1 MKNIYDI
8 LVNFKKIP
16 YEFYEWNK
24 EDDVKHVKKMPSIK
38 VSDSALYDIFYNDAV
53 VSKNFLDQIKDKTEI
68 FFGRTVKKVKY
79 ACVIYNDDVALS
91 ILLNDNGEII
101 GKSKLLFD
109 EEEDVLKE
117 DVPLKEIDYNV
128 IKKVKKISGLTRR
141 EAKIVLLLSKYLDK
155 IHERKKNEEI
165 RYKKENEKVLSKMS
179 EDIYQLEHNLR
190 YILMQVKL
198 NEQNKKYDENIELI
212 DQYIRNFGKF
222 KAIINTDNP
231 YFDYF
236 MILLF
241 MIKTMYSRR
250 TASRSGTIFIF
261 LGRFTIANTISI
273 ISNIQIQ

>member
-38 VSDSALYDIFYNDAV
+38 VSDSALYDIFYNEV
-53 VSKNFLDQIKDKTEI
+53 KISKNFLDQIKDKTEI

-117 DVPLKEIDYNV
+117 DIPIKEIDYNV
-128 IKKVKKISGLTRR
+128 IKKSRKISGLTRR
-141 EAKIVLLLSKYLDK
+141 ETKIVLLLSKYLDK
-155 IHERKKNEEI
+155 IYENKKSDEIKYMYFECFNKVEEDNEKAYENLKNEVLKANLNVIETLKTLI
-165 RYKKENEKVLSKMS
+165 KVLK
-179 EDIYQLEHNLR
+179 N
-190 YILMQVKL
+190 
-198 NEQNKKYDENIELI
+198 
-212 DQYIRNFGKF
+212 
-222 KAIINTDNP
+222 
-231 YFDYF
+231 
-236 MILLF
+236 
-241 MIKTMYSRR
+241 
-250 TASRSGTIFIF
+250 
-261 LGRFTIANTISI
+261 
-273 ISNIQIQ
+273 

>member
-38 VSDSALYDIFYNDAV
+38 VSDSTLYDIFYNDAV

-117 DVPLKEIDYNV
+117 DVPVKEIDYNI
-128 IKKVKKISGLTRR
+128 IKKSKKISGLTRR

-155 IHERKKNEEI
+155 IHESKKNDEIKYMYFECFNKVEED
-165 RYKKENEKVLSKMS
+165 NEKAYKNLKNEVLKA
-179 EDIYQLEHNLR
+179 NLNVIE
-190 YILMQVKL
+190 ILKT
-198 NEQNKKYDENIELI
+198 LI
-212 DQYIRNFGKF
+212 KVLKN
-222 KAIINTDNP
+222 
-231 YFDYF
+231 
-236 MILLF
+236 
-241 MIKTMYSRR
+241 
-250 TASRSGTIFIF
+250 
-261 LGRFTIANTISI
+261 
-273 ISNIQIQ
+273 

>member
-38 VSDSALYDIFYNDAV
+38 VSDSALYDIFYNYAV
-53 VSKNFLDQIKDKTEI
+53 VSKKFLDQIKDKTEI

-117 DVPLKEIDYNV
+117 DVPVKEIDYNI
-128 IKKVKKISGLTRR
+128 IKKSKKISGLTRR

-155 IHERKKNEEI
+155 IYENKKNDEIKYMYFECFNKVEED
-165 RYKKENEKVLSKMS
+165 NEKAYKNLKNEVLKA
-179 EDIYQLEHNLR
+179 NLN
-190 YILMQVKL
+190 V
-198 NEQNKKYDENIELI
+198 IETLKTLI
-212 DQYIRNFGKF
+212 KVLKN
-222 KAIINTDNP
+222 
-231 YFDYF
+231 
-236 MILLF
+236 
-241 MIKTMYSRR
+241 
-250 TASRSGTIFIF
+250 
-261 LGRFTIANTISI
+261 
-273 ISNIQIQ
+273 

>member
-16 YEFYEWNK
+16 YESYEWNK

-38 VSDSALYDIFYNDAV
+38 VSDSTLYDIFYNDAV

-117 DVPLKEIDYNV
+117 DVPLKEIDYNI
-128 IKKVKKISGLTRR
+128 IKKSKKISSLTRR

-155 IHERKKNEEI
+155 IHESKKNDEIKYMYFECFNKVEED
-165 RYKKENEKVLSKMS
+165 NEKAYKNLKNEVLKA
-179 EDIYQLEHNLR
+179 NLN
-190 YILMQVKL
+190 V
-198 NEQNKKYDENIELI
+198 IETLKTLI
-212 DQYIRNFGKF
+212 KVLKN
-222 KAIINTDNP
+222 
-231 YFDYF
+231 
-236 MILLF
+236 
-241 MIKTMYSRR
+241 
-250 TASRSGTIFIF
+250 
-261 LGRFTIANTISI
+261 
-273 ISNIQIQ
+273 

>member
-38 VSDSALYDIFYNDAV
+38 VSDSTLYDIFYNDAV

-117 DVPLKEIDYNV
+117 DVPLKEIDYNI
-128 IKKVKKISGLTRR
+128 IKKSKKISGLTRR

-155 IHERKKNEEI
+155 IYENKKNDEIKYMYFECFNKVEED
-165 RYKKENEKVLSKMS
+165 NEKAYKNLKNEVLKA
-179 EDIYQLEHNLR
+179 NLN
-190 YILMQVKL
+190 V
-198 NEQNKKYDENIELI
+198 IETLKTLI
-212 DQYIRNFGKF
+212 KVLKN
-222 KAIINTDNP
+222 
-231 YFDYF
+231 
-236 MILLF
+236 
-241 MIKTMYSRR
+241 
-250 TASRSGTIFIF
+250 
-261 LGRFTIANTISI
+261 
-273 ISNIQIQ
+273 

>member
-38 VSDSALYDIFYNDAV
+38 VSDSTLYDIFYNDAV

-128 IKKVKKISGLTRR
+128 IKKSKKISGLTRR

-155 IHERKKNEEI
+155 IYENKKNDEIKYMYFECFNKVEED
-165 RYKKENEKVLSKMS
+165 NEKAYKNLKNEVLKA
-179 EDIYQLEHNLR
+179 NLN
-190 YILMQVKL
+190 V
-198 NEQNKKYDENIELI
+198 IETLKTLI
-212 DQYIRNFGKF
+212 KVLKN
-222 KAIINTDNP
+222 
-231 YFDYF
+231 
-236 MILLF
+236 
-241 MIKTMYSRR
+241 
-250 TASRSGTIFIF
+250 
-261 LGRFTIANTISI
+261 
-273 ISNIQIQ
+273 

>member
-38 VSDSALYDIFYNDAV
+38 VSDSTLYDIFYNDAV

-117 DVPLKEIDYNV
+117 DVPLKEIDYNI
-128 IKKVKKISGLTRR
+128 IKKSKKISGLTRR

-155 IHERKKNEEI
+155 IHESKKNDEIKYMYFECFNKVEED
-165 RYKKENEKVLSKMS
+165 NEKTYKNLKNEVLKA
-179 EDIYQLEHNLR
+179 NLN
-190 YILMQVKL
+190 V
-198 NEQNKKYDENIELI
+198 IETLKTLI
-212 DQYIRNFGKF
+212 KVLKN
-222 KAIINTDNP
+222 
-231 YFDYF
+231 
-236 MILLF
+236 
-241 MIKTMYSRR
+241 
-250 TASRSGTIFIF
+250 
-261 LGRFTIANTISI
+261 
-273 ISNIQIQ
+273 

>member
-1 MKNIYDI
+1 MKNICDI

-38 VSDSALYDIFYNDAV
+38 VSDSVLYDIFYNDAV

-109 EEEDVLKE
+109 EEDDVLKE

-155 IHERKKNEEI
+155 IHESKKNDEIKYMYFECFNKVEED
-165 RYKKENEKVLSKMS
+165 NEKAYKNLKNEVLKA
-179 EDIYQLEHNLR
+179 NLN
-190 YILMQVKL
+190 V
-198 NEQNKKYDENIELI
+198 IETLKSLI
-212 DQYIRNFGKF
+212 KVLKN
-222 KAIINTDNP
+222 
-231 YFDYF
+231 
-236 MILLF
+236 
-241 MIKTMYSRR
+241 
-250 TASRSGTIFIF
+250 
-261 LGRFTIANTISI
+261 
-273 ISNIQIQ
+273 

>member
-38 VSDSALYDIFYNDAV
+38 VSDSTLYDIFYNDAV

-109 EEEDVLKE
+109 EEEDILKD
-117 DVPLKEIDYNV
+117 DVPLKEIDYEV
-128 IKKVKKISGLTRR
+128 IKKSKKISGLTRR

-155 IHERKKNEEI
+155 IHESKKNDEIKYMYFECFNKVEED
-165 RYKKENEKVLSKMS
+165 NEKAYKNLKNEVLKA
-179 EDIYQLEHNLR
+179 NLN
-190 YILMQVKL
+190 V
-198 NEQNKKYDENIELI
+198 IETLKTLI
-212 DQYIRNFGKF
+212 KVLKN
-222 KAIINTDNP
+222 
-231 YFDYF
+231 
-236 MILLF
+236 
-241 MIKTMYSRR
+241 
-250 TASRSGTIFIF
+250 
-261 LGRFTIANTISI
+261 
-273 ISNIQIQ
+273 

>member
-38 VSDSALYDIFYNDAV
+38 VSDSTLYDIFYNDAV

-117 DVPLKEIDYNV
+117 DEPLKEIDYNI
-128 IKKVKKISGLTRR
+128 IKKSKKISGLTRR

-155 IHERKKNEEI
+155 IHESKKMM
-165 RYKKENEKVLSKMS
+165 K
-179 EDIYQLEHNLR
+179 
-190 YILMQVKL
+190 
-198 NEQNKKYDENIELI
+198 
-212 DQYIRNFGKF
+212 
-222 KAIINTDNP
+222 
-231 YFDYF
+231 
-236 MILLF
+236 
-241 MIKTMYSRR
+241 
-250 TASRSGTIFIF
+250 
-261 LGRFTIANTISI
+261 
-273 ISNIQIQ
+273 

>member
-38 VSDSALYDIFYNDAV
+38 VSDSTLYDIFYNDAV

-68 FFGRTVKKVKY
+68 FFGRTIKKVKY

-128 IKKVKKISGLTRR
+128 IKKSKKISGLTRR

-155 IHERKKNEEI
+155 IHESKKNDEIKYMYFECFNTMEED
-165 RYKKENEKVLSKMS
+165 NEKAYKNLKNEVLKA
-179 EDIYQLEHNLR
+179 NLN
-190 YILMQVKL
+190 V
-198 NEQNKKYDENIELI
+198 IETLKTLI
-212 DQYIRNFGKF
+212 KVLKN
-222 KAIINTDNP
+222 
-231 YFDYF
+231 
-236 MILLF
+236 
-241 MIKTMYSRR
+241 
-250 TASRSGTIFIF
+250 
-261 LGRFTIANTISI
+261 
-273 ISNIQIQ
+273 

>member
-38 VSDSALYDIFYNDAV
+38 VSDSALYDIFYNDVV

-101 GKSKLLFD
+101 RKSKLLFD

-117 DVPLKEIDYNV
+117 DVPVKEIDYNI
-128 IKKVKKISGLTRR
+128 IKKSKKISGLTRR

-155 IHERKKNEEI
+155 IHESKKNDEIKYMYFECFNKVEED
-165 RYKKENEKVLSKMS
+165 NEKAYKNLKNEVLKA
-179 EDIYQLEHNLR
+179 NLN
-190 YILMQVKL
+190 V
-198 NEQNKKYDENIELI
+198 IETLKTLI
-212 DQYIRNFGKF
+212 KVLKN
-222 KAIINTDNP
+222 
-231 YFDYF
+231 
-236 MILLF
+236 
-241 MIKTMYSRR
+241 
-250 TASRSGTIFIF
+250 
-261 LGRFTIANTISI
+261 
-273 ISNIQIQ
+273 

>member
-38 VSDSALYDIFYNDAV
+38 VSDITLYDIFYNDAV

-128 IKKVKKISGLTRR
+128 IKKSKKISGLTRR

-155 IHERKKNEEI
+155 IYENKKNDEIKYMYFECFNKVEED
-165 RYKKENEKVLSKMS
+165 NEKAYKNLKNEVLKA
-179 EDIYQLEHNLR
+179 NLN
-190 YILMQVKL
+190 V
-198 NEQNKKYDENIELI
+198 IETLKTLI
-212 DQYIRNFGKF
+212 KVLKN
-222 KAIINTDNP
+222 
-231 YFDYF
+231 
-236 MILLF
+236 
-241 MIKTMYSRR
+241 
-250 TASRSGTIFIF
+250 
-261 LGRFTIANTISI
+261 
-273 ISNIQIQ
+273 

>member
-38 VSDSALYDIFYNDAV
+38 VSDSTLYDIFYNDAV

-68 FFGRTVKKVKY
+68 FFGRIVKKVKY

-91 ILLNDNGEII
+91 ILLNDNGETI

-117 DVPLKEIDYNV
+117 DVPLKEIDYNI
-128 IKKVKKISGLTRR
+128 IKKSKKISGLTRR

-155 IHERKKNEEI
+155 IYENKKNDEIKYMYFECFNKVEED
-165 RYKKENEKVLSKMS
+165 NEKAYKNLKNEVLKA
-179 EDIYQLEHNLR
+179 NLN
-190 YILMQVKL
+190 V
-198 NEQNKKYDENIELI
+198 IETLKTLI
-212 DQYIRNFGKF
+212 KVLKN
-222 KAIINTDNP
+222 
-231 YFDYF
+231 
-236 MILLF
+236 
-241 MIKTMYSRR
+241 
-250 TASRSGTIFIF
+250 
-261 LGRFTIANTISI
+261 
-273 ISNIQIQ
+273 

>member
-38 VSDSALYDIFYNDAV
+38 VSDSTLYDIFYNDAV
-53 VSKNFLDQIKDKTEI
+53 VSKDFLDQIKDKTEI

-117 DVPLKEIDYNV
+117 DVPLKEIDYNI
-128 IKKVKKISGLTRR
+128 IKKAKKISGLTRR

-155 IHERKKNEEI
+155 IHESKKNDEIKYMYFECFNKVEED
-165 RYKKENEKVLSKMS
+165 NEKAYKNLKNEVLKA
-179 EDIYQLEHNLR
+179 NLN
-190 YILMQVKL
+190 V
-198 NEQNKKYDENIELI
+198 IETLKTLI
-212 DQYIRNFGKF
+212 KVLKN
-222 KAIINTDNP
+222 
-231 YFDYF
+231 
-236 MILLF
+236 
-241 MIKTMYSRR
+241 
-250 TASRSGTIFIF
+250 
-261 LGRFTIANTISI
+261 
-273 ISNIQIQ
+273 

>member
-38 VSDSALYDIFYNDAV
+38 VSDSTIYDIFYNDAV

-117 DVPLKEIDYNV
+117 DVPLKEIDYNI
-128 IKKVKKISGLTRR
+128 IKKSKKISGLTRR

-155 IHERKKNEEI
+155 IYENKKNDEIKYMYFECFNKVEED
-165 RYKKENEKVLSKMS
+165 NEKAYKNLKNEVLKA
-179 EDIYQLEHNLR
+179 NLN
-190 YILMQVKL
+190 V
-198 NEQNKKYDENIELI
+198 IETLKTLI
-212 DQYIRNFGKF
+212 KVLKN
-222 KAIINTDNP
+222 
-231 YFDYF
+231 
-236 MILLF
+236 
-241 MIKTMYSRR
+241 
-250 TASRSGTIFIF
+250 
-261 LGRFTIANTISI
+261 
-273 ISNIQIQ
+273 

>member
-38 VSDSALYDIFYNDAV
+38 VSDSVLYDIFYNDAV

-155 IHERKKNEEI
+155 IHESKKNDEIKYMYFECFNKVEED
-165 RYKKENEKVLSKMS
+165 NEKAYKNLKNEVLKA
-179 EDIYQLEHNLR
+179 NLN
-190 YILMQVKL
+190 V
-198 NEQNKKYDENIELI
+198 IETLKTLI
-212 DQYIRNFGKF
+212 KVLIPF
-222 KAIINTDNP
+222 
-231 YFDYF
+231 
-236 MILLF
+236 
-241 MIKTMYSRR
+241 S
-250 TASRSGTIFIF
+250 
-261 LGRFTIANTISI
+261 
-273 ISNIQIQ
+273 

>member
-1 MKNIYDI
+1 MKNTYDI

-38 VSDSALYDIFYNDAV
+38 VSDSTLYDIFYNDVV

-117 DVPLKEIDYNV
+117 DVPLKEIDYNI
-128 IKKVKKISGLTRR
+128 IKKSKKISGLTRR

-155 IHERKKNEEI
+155 IHEIKKNDEIKYMYFECFNKVEED
-165 RYKKENEKVLSKMS
+165 NEKAYKNLKNEVLKA
-179 EDIYQLEHNLR
+179 NLN
-190 YILMQVKL
+190 V
-198 NEQNKKYDENIELI
+198 IETLKTLI
-212 DQYIRNFGKF
+212 KVLKN
-222 KAIINTDNP
+222 
-231 YFDYF
+231 
-236 MILLF
+236 
-241 MIKTMYSRR
+241 
-250 TASRSGTIFIF
+250 
-261 LGRFTIANTISI
+261 
-273 ISNIQIQ
+273 

>member
-38 VSDSALYDIFYNDAV
+38 VSDSTLYDIFYNDAV
-53 VSKNFLDQIKDKTEI
+53 VSKNFLDHIKDKTEI

-128 IKKVKKISGLTRR
+128 IKKSKKISGLTRR

-155 IHERKKNEEI
+155 IYENKKNDEIKYMYFECFNKVEED
-165 RYKKENEKVLSKMS
+165 NEKAYKNLKNEVLKA
-179 EDIYQLEHNLR
+179 NLN
-190 YILMQVKL
+190 V
-198 NEQNKKYDENIELI
+198 IETLKTLI
-212 DQYIRNFGKF
+212 KVLKN
-222 KAIINTDNP
+222 
-231 YFDYF
+231 
-236 MILLF
+236 
-241 MIKTMYSRR
+241 
-250 TASRSGTIFIF
+250 
-261 LGRFTIANTISI
+261 
-273 ISNIQIQ
+273 

>member
-8 LVNFKKIP
+8 LVNFKEIP

-38 VSDSALYDIFYNDAV
+38 VSDSTLYDIFYNDAV

-128 IKKVKKISGLTRR
+128 IKKSKKISGLTRR

-155 IHERKKNEEI
+155 IYENKKNDEIKYMYFECFNKVEED
-165 RYKKENEKVLSKMS
+165 NEKAYKNLKNEVLKA
-179 EDIYQLEHNLR
+179 NLN
-190 YILMQVKL
+190 V
-198 NEQNKKYDENIELI
+198 IETLKTLI
-212 DQYIRNFGKF
+212 KVLKN
-222 KAIINTDNP
+222 
-231 YFDYF
+231 
-236 MILLF
+236 
-241 MIKTMYSRR
+241 
-250 TASRSGTIFIF
+250 
-261 LGRFTIANTISI
+261 
-273 ISNIQIQ
+273 

>member
-38 VSDSALYDIFYNDAV
+38 VSDSTLYDIFYNDAV

-68 FFGRTVKKVKY
+68 FFGRIVKKVKY

-117 DVPLKEIDYNV
+117 DVPLKEIDYNI
-128 IKKVKKISGLTRR
+128 IKKSKKISGLTRR

-155 IHERKKNEEI
+155 IYENKKNDEIKYMYFECFNKVEED
-165 RYKKENEKVLSKMS
+165 NEKAYKNLKNEVLKA
-179 EDIYQLEHNLR
+179 NLN
-190 YILMQVKL
+190 V
-198 NEQNKKYDENIELI
+198 IETLKTLI
-212 DQYIRNFGKF
+212 KVLKN
-222 KAIINTDNP
+222 
-231 YFDYF
+231 
-236 MILLF
+236 
-241 MIKTMYSRR
+241 
-250 TASRSGTIFIF
+250 
-261 LGRFTIANTISI
+261 
-273 ISNIQIQ
+273 

>member
-38 VSDSALYDIFYNDAV
+38 VSDSALYDIFYNDTV

-68 FFGRTVKKVKY
+68 FFGRTIKKVKY
-79 ACVIYNDDVALS
+79 ACLIYNDDVALS

-117 DVPLKEIDYNV
+117 DVPVKEIDYNI
-128 IKKVKKISGLTRR
+128 IKKSKKISGLTRR

-155 IHERKKNEEI
+155 IHESKKNDEIKYMYFECFNKVEED
-165 RYKKENEKVLSKMS
+165 NEKAYKNLKNEVLKA
-179 EDIYQLEHNLR
+179 NLNV
-190 YILMQVKL
+190 IETLKKL
-198 NEQNKKYDENIELI
+198 
-212 DQYIRNFGKF
+212 
-222 KAIINTDNP
+222 
-231 YFDYF
+231 
-236 MILLF
+236 
-241 MIKTMYSRR
+241 IKV
-250 TASRSGTIFIF
+250 
-261 LGRFTIANTISI
+261 LKN
-273 ISNIQIQ
+273 

>member
-117 DVPLKEIDYNV
+117 DVPLKEIDYNI
-128 IKKVKKISGLTRR
+128 IKKAKKISGLTRR

-155 IHERKKNEEI
+155 IHESKKNDEIKYMYFECFNKVEED
-165 RYKKENEKVLSKMS
+165 NEKAYKNLKNEVLKA
-179 EDIYQLEHNLR
+179 NLN
-190 YILMQVKL
+190 V
-198 NEQNKKYDENIELI
+198 IETLKTLI
-212 DQYIRNFGKF
+212 KVLKN
-222 KAIINTDNP
+222 
-231 YFDYF
+231 
-236 MILLF
+236 
-241 MIKTMYSRR
+241 
-250 TASRSGTIFIF
+250 
-261 LGRFTIANTISI
+261 
-273 ISNIQIQ
+273 

>member
-38 VSDSALYDIFYNDAV
+38 VSDSTLYDIFYNDAV

-117 DVPLKEIDYNV
+117 DVPLKEIDYNI
-128 IKKVKKISGLTRR
+128 IKKSKKISGLTRR

-155 IHERKKNEEI
+155 IHESKTNDEIKYMYFECFNKVEEDNEKAYKNLKNEVLKANLNVIETLKTLI
-165 RYKKENEKVLSKMS
+165 KVLK
-179 EDIYQLEHNLR
+179 N
-190 YILMQVKL
+190 
-198 NEQNKKYDENIELI
+198 
-212 DQYIRNFGKF
+212 
-222 KAIINTDNP
+222 
-231 YFDYF
+231 
-236 MILLF
+236 
-241 MIKTMYSRR
+241 
-250 TASRSGTIFIF
+250 
-261 LGRFTIANTISI
+261 
-273 ISNIQIQ
+273 

>member
-38 VSDSALYDIFYNDAV
+38 VSDSALYDIFYNDVV

-117 DVPLKEIDYNV
+117 DVPVKEIDYNI
-128 IKKVKKISGLTRR
+128 IKKSKKISGLTRR

-155 IHERKKNEEI
+155 IHEIKKNDEIKYMYFECFNKVEED
-165 RYKKENEKVLSKMS
+165 NEKAYKNLKNEVLKA
-179 EDIYQLEHNLR
+179 NLN
-190 YILMQVKL
+190 V
-198 NEQNKKYDENIELI
+198 IETLKTLI
-212 DQYIRNFGKF
+212 KVLKN
-222 KAIINTDNP
+222 
-231 YFDYF
+231 
-236 MILLF
+236 
-241 MIKTMYSRR
+241 
-250 TASRSGTIFIF
+250 
-261 LGRFTIANTISI
+261 
-273 ISNIQIQ
+273 